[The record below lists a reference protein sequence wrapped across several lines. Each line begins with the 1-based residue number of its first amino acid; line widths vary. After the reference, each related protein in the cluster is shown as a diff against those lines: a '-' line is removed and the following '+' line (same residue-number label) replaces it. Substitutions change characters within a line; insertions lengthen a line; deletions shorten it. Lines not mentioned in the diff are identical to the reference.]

1 MLVSM
6 EKETLWQRQ
15 ARSDPRQARNYIER
29 FAQLRESGADLDG
42 EARLLDALLPRAGRV
57 LDAGCGTG
65 RVGGALAARGHRV
78 TGVDLDAELL
88 AAARSDFPGSRWLQ
102 GDLASLDL
110 RDSSGAR
117 ESFDAVVCP
126 GNVLAFVAPGTAGE
140 VLGALAAHL
149 APAGRLVVGFS
160 LLRDYALKD
169 FEADAAAAG
178 LEISTRFSTW
188 DMRPPGP
195 APDFLVA
202 LLDRVQT
209 VN

>member
-1 MLVSM
+1 MLGCM

-15 ARSDPRQARNYIER
+15 ARSDPQQAKNYIDR
-29 FAQLRESGADLDG
+29 FARLRESGADLDG

-65 RVGGALAARGHRV
+65 RVGGALAARGHLV

-88 AAARSDFPGSRWLQ
+88 AAARRDFPGSRWLQ
-102 GDLASLDL
+102 GDLASLHL
-110 RDSSGAR
+110 RDASGSR
-117 ESFDAVVCP
+117 ESFDAIVCP
-126 GNVLAFVAPGTAGE
+126 GNVLAFVAPGTAGK

-149 APAGRLVVGFS
+149 AQAGRLVVGFS
-160 LLRDYALKD
+160 LLKGYALKD

-178 LEISTRFSTW
+178 LETSARFSTW

-195 APDFLVA
+195 DPDFLVA
-202 LLDRVQT
+202 LLDPVQT

>member
-1 MLVSM
+1 M
-6 EKETLWQRQ
+6 EKETLWQLQ
-15 ARSDPRQARNYIER
+15 ARQDPKQARNYIDR

-42 EARLLDALLPRAGRV
+42 EARFVDALLPRAARV

-65 RVGGALAARGHRV
+65 RVGGALAARGHQV

-88 AAARSDFPGSRWLQ
+88 AAARADFPGSRWLQ
-102 GDLASLDL
+102 GNLASLDL
-110 RDSSGAR
+110 RDAAGAR
-117 ESFDAVVCP
+117 EIFEVVVSP

-140 VLGALAAHL
+140 VLKALAAHL

-160 LLRDYALKD
+160 LLRDYALED

-178 LEISTRFSTW
+178 LDIATRFSTW
-188 DMRPPGP
+188 DMRPLGP
-195 APDFLVA
+195 DSDFVVA
-202 LLDRVQT
+202 LLQRAQS